1 MYQAT
6 PHHYQKE
13 KDNSIIEEQ
22 DHQYMSAVA
31 ESQVTHQ
38 LTAERKE
45 QYGVWIWTDS
55 VNVLYAQFISIYLM
69 ATAVHTKRRIVFQRK
84 RSDTKTA

>member
-1 MYQAT
+1 LYQAT

-45 QYGVWIWTDS
+45 QYGVLD
-55 VNVLYAQFISIYLM
+55 L
-69 ATAVHTKRRIVFQRK
+69 
-84 RSDTKTA
+84 D